1 MTGSAGPAVPAASGL
16 ILAGGRSSRFG
27 RNKLAEP
34 LGGRPL
40 LAHAVA
46 AVGSV
51 AREVIVLL
59 PPVGEPP
66 ALPRS
71 IGADRVPVRIVRDPE
86 SFGGPLVALLAGLER
101 GREPFAL
108 LAAGDMP
115 GLAGS
120 VLAALLRA
128 LDASPEVDAA
138 VLLFRGRRQPLPAAL
153 RVGAATA
160 ATRRL
165 LGEGE
170 RSIHALLR
178 NLRTRELAEGEWRSL
193 DPTAATLRDID
204 LPGDLEE

>member
-1 MTGSAGPAVPAASGL
+1 VTGVALPAASGL
-16 ILAGGRSSRFG
+16 VLAGGRSSRFG

-59 PPVGEPP
+59 PPVGDPP

-71 IGADRVPVRIVRDPE
+71 VGAERIPVRIARDPE
-86 SFGGPLVALLAGLER
+86 PYGGPLVALLAGLER
-101 GREPFAL
+101 TREPFAL
-108 LAAGDMP
+108 VAAGDMP
-115 GLAGS
+115 GLAGP

-128 LDASPEVDAA
+128 LDASDDVDAA
-138 VLLFRGRRQPLPAAL
+138 VLAFRGRRQPLPAAL
-153 RVGAATA
+153 RVGAATTA
-160 ATRRL
+160 ARRL

-170 RSIHALLR
+170 RSILALLR
-178 NLRTRELAEGEWRSL
+178 GLRTRELAEGEWRAL
-193 DPTAATLRDID
+193 DPTAATLRDVD
-204 LPGDLEE
+204 VPGDLQS

>member
-1 MTGSAGPAVPAASGL
+1 VTTRALPAASGL
-16 ILAGGRSSRFG
+16 VLAGGRSSRFG

-66 ALPRS
+66 PLPRS
-71 IGADRVPVRIVRDPE
+71 VGADRIPVRIARDPE
-86 SFGGPLVALLAGLER
+86 PFGGPLVALLAGLER
-101 GREPFAL
+101 ASEPFAL
-108 LAAGDMP
+108 VVGGDMP
-115 GLAGS
+115 GLAGP

-128 LDASPEVDAA
+128 LDASEDVDAA
-138 VLLFRGRRQPLPAAL
+138 VLEFRGRRQALPAAL
-153 RVGAATA
+153 RVGAATTA
-160 ATRRL
+160 AHRL

-178 NLRTRELAEGEWRSL
+178 GLRTRELLEGEWRPL
-193 DPTAATLRDID
+193 DPTAATLRDVD
-204 LPGDLEE
+204 LPSDLPA